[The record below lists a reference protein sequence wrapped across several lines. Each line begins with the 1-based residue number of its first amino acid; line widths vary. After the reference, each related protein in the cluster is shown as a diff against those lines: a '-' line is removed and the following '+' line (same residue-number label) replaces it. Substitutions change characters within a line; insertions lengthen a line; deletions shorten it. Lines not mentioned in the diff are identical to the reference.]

1 MLFGRQIRPVEYKGK
16 AMDNVQEMLTEVLK
30 QVYREYK
37 GMSEIE
43 RLTHELEETLN
54 RSDKKSAQMILEMR
68 QKEMEGVSQ
77 AKRAVEELLYAMD
90 SDLRSDTEKLLKGET
105 SDERAEAEAVKISDI
120 SRQMRNTLERTR
132 RIDRVLNRRIAGKD
146 SFYKD

>member
-1 MLFGRQIRPVEYKGK
+1 
-16 AMDNVQEMLTEVLK
+16 MDNVQEMLTEVLK

-43 RLTHELEETLN
+43 RLTHELEEALN
-54 RSDKKSAQMILEMR
+54 RSDKKSSQMILDMR
-68 QKEMEGVSQ
+68 QKEMEEVSQ

-90 SDLRSDTEKLLKGET
+90 SDLRADTERLLKGEAT
-105 SDERAEAEAVKISDI
+105 DGRAEAEAVKISDI
-120 SRQMRNTLERTR
+120 SRQMRNTLERIR